1 MTQWTYPTS
10 CDLAGDELK
19 AAKEAFV
26 ADLHG
31 TSMAEVFVVL
41 STGPVSTRTE
51 VRLCLRNLRK
61 ASSMFHPNACAF
73 LALALR
79 AADKWCTSLTV
90 RLCAAKGV

>member
-31 TSMAEVFVVL
+31 TTMAEVFVVL

-51 VRLCLRNLRK
+51 LGC
-61 ASSMFHPNACAF
+61 ASVTCAK
-73 LALALR
+73 LALCFTRMLAHFLLLRFALPI
-79 AADKWCTSLTV
+79 SGV
-90 RLCAAKGV
+90 RY